1 MASKAEFLRTTTAL
15 KLHNI
20 MDTFVQMF
28 HIDTAEELLGVL
40 STTLQEVQSEDNG
53 EALNKRFTCWSQ
65 EIETKKFKRMVAKY
79 FQNRATIATAST
91 NPSAASATAS
101 TSPTATTLTIFC
113 IISGEK
119 ASNAFPIKTPSTET
133 IGEFK
138 KAVKIEKPSAFTSIE
153 ASDLMIWRASI
164 FIDEDADEETIT
176 TDSVDSKK
184 LLKATSLLS
193 NAFNDGVPRDTIHI
207 IIERPKVQV
216 TQAVESDKRIAEL
229 LEEIDDLRGGKSTV
243 AFNIIVRPNRSE
255 YFPWTTDLVTTSVK
269 ELIESIYTEYPER
282 EDGDVTLAIIH
293 PRGMPQYEGGG
304 TERLKDDQHL
314 RSVIKQ
320 YLKANM
326 RTLVV
331 SLEIPTKKFTDFT
344 LVEVNNMYGMSHLE
358 APSILDL
365 PAFEGISSEALDS
378 DLHKESLK
386 RLLDELDSRIKAIP
400 YTNNEAA
407 CSAYVC
413 SFLTQAVQIFDG
425 ALTVAPE
432 RPLHGRH
439 GHGKIDYSIE
449 ASVNGMAHIVGV
461 TEVKQDDFKKGVA
474 QNIVQLESSLTI
486 RKRKLE
492 DDGDDVDEDK
502 SIPMKSYGIV
512 TNAVYWYFLEC
523 TIDPSSDV
531 PASDPNRPRFRI
543 SQLDEIINYRKD
555 RWREDVEAVLGKWY
569 QKSQT
574 VNSGTKGRKPTQEA
588 WGLPAKHRIPK
599 IDVIALFVLYQFKL
613 KCIYINNNKLEEE
626 PTSQAFEEVN
636 GSAINC

>member
-15 KLHNI
+15 KLHNV

-65 EIETKKFKRMVAKY
+65 EIETKKFKRMAARY
-79 FQNRATIATAST
+79 FQNRATIATASVNPPAAVT
-91 NPSAASATAS
+91 ASVNPSAATAATSTNPATA
-101 TSPTATTLTIFC
+101 ALIIFC
-113 IISGEK
+113 IVSGEK
-119 ASNAFPIKTPSTET
+119 ASNAFPIKIPSSET

-138 KAVKIEKPSAFTSIE
+138 KAVKREKPSAFTNIE
-153 ASDLMIWRASI
+153 ASDLVIWRVSI
-164 FIDEDADEETIT
+164 FIDEEADDETIT
-176 TDSVDSKK
+176 TNSIDSKK

-243 AFNIIVRPNRSE
+243 AFNVIVRPNRSE
-255 YFPWTTDLVTTSVK
+255 YFPWTTDLETTSVK
-269 ELIESIYTEYPER
+269 ELTESIYIEYPER
-282 EDGDVTLAIIH
+282 EEGDVTLAIVH
-293 PRGMPQYEGGG
+293 PRRMPQYEGGG

-365 PAFEGISSEALDS
+365 PAFEGISSEAFGS

-400 YTNNEAA
+400 HTDNEAA

-413 SFLTQAVQIFDG
+413 SFLTQAVQIFEG

-439 GHGKIDYSIE
+439 GHGKVDYSIE
-449 ASVNGMAHIVGV
+449 ASVNGMTHIVGGV

-492 DDGDDVDEDK
+492 EGGDDVDEDK

-555 RWREDVEAVLGKWY
+555 RWREDAEAVLGQIVWLLRKMISEIPNRELRHKR
-569 QKSQT
+569 QKT
-574 VNSGTKGRKPTQEA
+574 DAGGVG
-588 WGLPAKHRIPK
+588 PASK
-599 IDVIALFVLYQFKL
+599 I
-613 KCIYINNNKLEEE
+613 
-626 PTSQAFEEVN
+626 
-636 GSAINC
+636 